1 MMKTCSICN
10 REVEVIKAV
19 RRNGKF
25 IEGCERCLSNQHSM
39 SGDSAAYNR
48 NWQRVNFRKDL
59 VQPNQPYEYVKAY
72 GADKARESGYRDDQI
87 RKYS

>member
-1 MMKTCSICN
+1 MKTCPICSK
-10 REVEVIKAV
+10 EVEVVKAV

-25 IEGCERCLSNQHSM
+25 VEGCESCLSNQHSM

-48 NWQRVNFRKDL
+48 NWQQVNFRKDL
-59 VQPNQPYEYVKAY
+59 VQPNQPREFVRAF
-72 GADKARESGYRDDQI
+72 GAETARKSGYREDQI